1 MVSVLLLPF
10 GSDAGLLQLTVEPDA
25 EQDHPLPDDET
36 YVTFGGSVLTMLR
49 AEDESGPRLLA
60 FSVYVTRPPATTVPG
75 DPLAVSTRSA
85 PALTVVIWVTLLAVS
100 PRLVEVATAVLLN
113 VLPPAAVT
121 VITMSTV
128 LVAPLGSL
136 PASGSVPNEHVTV

>member
-1 MVSVLLLPF
+1 
-10 GSDAGLLQLTVEPDA
+10 
-25 EQDHPLPDDET
+25 
-36 YVTFGGSVLTMLR
+36 ML
-49 AEDESGPRLLA
+49 
-60 FSVYVTRPPATTVPG
+60 G
-75 DPLAVSTRSA
+75 DPLAVRARSA

-100 PRLVEVATAVLLN
+100 PGLVEVATAVLLN

-128 LVAPLGSL
+128 FVAPVGLL